1 MKLVDIKSYTPRWII
16 FMIDL
21 LICLMS
27 ISLAYFIRFDLQNLE
42 ATIIN
47 ILVAIPFV
55 LGVRAVSFLFFKT
68 YAGTIRFTTIKDTE
82 RVFWVV
88 FMGSLLLALAN
99 IISAFFFNAHHI
111 VPFSVIIIDYL
122 FTSFMM
128 VLVRL
133 LIKSIYYEIYS
144 PSKMRTNAII
154 LGANNFGLITKN
166 VYESDGNRKNRVV
179 AFLDYNKN
187 HAGMKLEGIT
197 VYNADKIDY
206 LLEKYKIANLIISQ
220 DEPRLE
226 MKNRLI
232 EKCLENGVQILKVPE
247 KSQWIN
253 GELRYSQ
260 IQNIQ
265 IEELLGRETINL
277 DKSSIIKDLHGKVI
291 LVTGAAG
298 SIGSEIVRQ
307 LTAFYPDKIIL
318 YDQAESPLYE
328 LELELREK
336 YKFNNFSAEL
346 GSINS
351 FFRLDQVFRKYNPS
365 VIFHAAA
372 YKHVPMMEYHPAEA
386 VMTNVWGTKNLADLA
401 LIHHVKK
408 FVMVSTDK
416 AVNPTSVMG
425 ATKRTAEMYIQS
437 LSQKNAT
444 AFITTRFGNVLGSN
458 GSVIPRFEKQIKKG
472 GPVTITHPEI
482 TRYFMSI
489 PEACQLVLQAGTMG
503 NGGEIFIF
511 NMGRSVKILDL
522 AKKMI
527 RLYGLTL
534 DKDIKIQITGL
545 RPGEKLYEELLG
557 DKENLIPTYNPKILI
572 AKVPRYDPRDIQEK
586 VQALLDLVV
595 VNHFKDAIVEKIH
608 SIVPEYTIKREYNK
622 AEVLYYTKGEEVNEN
637 TLGMTKNH
645 PSGFKPL

>member
-1 MKLVDIKSYTPRWII
+1 MKLFDIKSYTPRWII

-21 LICLMS
+21 VICLMS
-27 ISLAYFIRFDLQNLE
+27 ISLAYFIRFDLQNLQE
-42 ATIIN
+42 TIME
-47 ILVAIPFV
+47 ILVSIPFV
-55 LGVRAVSFLFFKT
+55 LGVRAVSFLLFKT

-88 FMGSLLLALAN
+88 FMGSFLLALAN

-197 VYNADKIDY
+197 VYYADKIDY

-220 DEPRLE
+220 NEPRLE
-226 MKNRLI
+226 MKNRLV

-336 YKFNNFSAEL
+336 YKFYNFSAEL
-346 GSINS
+346 GSISS
-351 FFRLDQVFRKYNPS
+351 FFRLEQVFRKYNPS
-365 VIFHAAA
+365 VIYHAAA

-572 AKVPRYDPRDIQEK
+572 AKVPRYEPRDIQGK

-595 VNHFKDAIVEKIH
+595 VNHSKDAIVEKIH
-608 SIVPEYTIKREYNK
+608 SIVPEYTTKREYSK
-622 AEVLYYTKGEEVNEN
+622 AEVLFYTKGEEVNEN

>member
-1 MKLVDIKSYTPRWII
+1 M
-16 FMIDL
+16 
-21 LICLMS
+21 
-27 ISLAYFIRFDLQNLE
+27 
-42 ATIIN
+42 
-47 ILVAIPFV
+47 
-55 LGVRAVSFLFFKT
+55 
-68 YAGTIRFTTIKDTE
+68 
-82 RVFWVV
+82 
-88 FMGSLLLALAN
+88 
-99 IISAFFFNAHHI
+99 
-111 VPFSVIIIDYL
+111 
-122 FTSFMM
+122 
-128 VLVRL
+128 
-133 LIKSIYYEIYS
+133 
-144 PSKMRTNAII
+144 
-154 LGANNFGLITKN
+154 
-166 VYESDGNRKNRVV
+166 
-179 AFLDYNKN
+179 
-187 HAGMKLEGIT
+187 
-197 VYNADKIDY
+197 
-206 LLEKYKIANLIISQ
+206 
-220 DEPRLE
+220 
-226 MKNRLI
+226 
-232 EKCLENGVQILKVPE
+232 
-247 KSQWIN
+247 
-253 GELRYSQ
+253 
-260 IQNIQ
+260 
-265 IEELLGRETINL
+265 
-277 DKSSIIKDLHGKVI
+277 I

-351 FFRLDQVFRKYNPS
+351 FFRLDQVFRKYHPS
-365 VIFHAAA
+365 VIYHAAA

-437 LSQKNAT
+437 LSQKNMT

-458 GSVIPRFEKQIKKG
+458 GSVIPRFEKQIKNG

-572 AKVPRYDPRDIQEK
+572 AKVPRYEPRDIQEK

-595 VNHFKDAIVEKIH
+595 VNHSKDAIVEKIH
-608 SIVPEYTIKREYNK
+608 SIVPEYATKRKYSK
-622 AEVLYYTKGEEVNEN
+622 AEVLFYTKGEEVNEN

>member
-1 MKLVDIKSYTPRWII
+1 
-16 FMIDL
+16 
-21 LICLMS
+21 
-27 ISLAYFIRFDLQNLE
+27 
-42 ATIIN
+42 
-47 ILVAIPFV
+47 
-55 LGVRAVSFLFFKT
+55 
-68 YAGTIRFTTIKDTE
+68 
-82 RVFWVV
+82 
-88 FMGSLLLALAN
+88 
-99 IISAFFFNAHHI
+99 
-111 VPFSVIIIDYL
+111 
-122 FTSFMM
+122 
-128 VLVRL
+128 
-133 LIKSIYYEIYS
+133 
-144 PSKMRTNAII
+144 